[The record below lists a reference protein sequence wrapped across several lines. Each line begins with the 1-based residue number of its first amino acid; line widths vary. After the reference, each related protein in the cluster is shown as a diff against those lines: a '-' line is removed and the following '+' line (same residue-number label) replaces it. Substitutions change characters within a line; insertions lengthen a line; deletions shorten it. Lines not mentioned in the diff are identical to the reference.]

1 MRNMN
6 ESMIW
11 LHPLTSELNQTQPF
25 PDAIIV
31 RQELLVSTPGSN
43 FPVQNQQTRRRW
55 LKPLQVVE
63 HVDVQQDSLE
73 EFRNIMIHGNGPAM
87 NFILS
92 ERKWCQFRR
101 EHGSSETD
109 SDDAVQKCQ
118 FTAVEDDA
126 IGIPNPAWDNC
137 CNNHVNDCRLQ
148 PDKPN
153 NNIGVSRPA
162 FLATQGDQNDS
173 ASWQK

>member
-1 MRNMN
+1 M
-6 ESMIW
+6 
-11 LHPLTSELNQTQPF
+11 LHVIQLQNHDLAAPLMSELNQTQPF
-25 PDAIIV
+25 PGAIIV

-92 ERKWCQFRR
+92 ERKWR
-101 EHGSSETD
+101 
-109 SDDAVQKCQ
+109 
-118 FTAVEDDA
+118 
-126 IGIPNPAWDNC
+126 
-137 CNNHVNDCRLQ
+137 
-148 PDKPN
+148 
-153 NNIGVSRPA
+153 
-162 FLATQGDQNDS
+162 
-173 ASWQK
+173 